1 MRDSASTTDLWSSAA
16 GSIHGPAGLFVVIPS
31 PRSLARGPRGRY
43 NRAAMPSATEGNA
56 STPAEGLHLAALSA
70 AALTLI
76 LGLVARRAVW
86 VHMGVS
92 LIILLPP
99 LRLATAIIK
108 EARAHRYGV
117 AAMGILV
124 LAFLLFSRRI
134 S

>member
-1 MRDSASTTDLWSSAA
+1 MRDSASTTGLWSSAA
-16 GSIHGPAGLFVVIPS
+16 ESVPGPAGLFVVIPS
-31 PRSLARGPRGRY
+31 PRSLARRPRGRY

-56 STPAEGLHLAALSA
+56 PTPAEGLHIAALSA
-70 AALTLI
+70 AALALI
-76 LGLVARRAVW
+76 LGLGAHRAVW
-86 VHMGVS
+86 VNMGIS

-99 LRLATAIIK
+99 LRLATTIIR

-124 LAFLLFSRRI
+124 LAFFLFSRRI